1 LYACEIKGIEHEDFN
16 PFGENLVDNI
26 VSRWVDFEEGEA
38 SGSPSN
44 DQYCVLS
51 KVVCCG
57 VICYRSKYYFDISLN
72 KSAKNVNTF
81 ATPKLVF

>member
-1 LYACEIKGIEHEDFN
+1 MPGK
-16 PFGENLVDNI
+16 
-26 VSRWVDFEEGEA
+26 GEA

-57 VICYRSKYYFDISLN
+57 VICYRSKYFDISLN